1 VGLAWLRPRHALT
14 VAGSAGG
21 PYHVSI
27 MNLIR
32 RSPSLHTAPFV
43 IGMLHLPPLPG
54 SARSGGMSMQQIVS
68 HALRDAEA
76 IVEGGADG
84 MMLENFG
91 DVPFYPGRVPAETV
105 AAVTAVAAEV
115 RRRFEGTPLG
125 INVLRNDGCSALA
138 IAAAVGANFVR
149 VNVLCGARV
158 TDQGIVQ
165 GIAHDLLRDRRRLG
179 AEGVKI
185 MADVDVKHSAPIAVG
200 VALESEVE
208 DTLRRGLADAL
219 IVSGSGTGKPTDAA
233 QVRRV
238 REAVGAAAGVLVG
251 SGVTAAS
258 VREFLPHADGFI
270 VGTALKRNGDPGQP
284 VQIGMVK
291 EIVEQVRG

>member
-1 VGLAWLRPRHALT
+1 
-14 VAGSAGG
+14 
-21 PYHVSI
+21 

-54 SARSGGMSMQQIVS
+54 SARSGMSMQQVVA

-105 AAVTAVAAEV
+105 AAVAAVAGEV

-125 INVLRNDGCSALA
+125 INVLRNDGCTALA

-158 TDQGIVQ
+158 TDQGIVL

-185 MADVDVKHSAPIAVG
+185 MADVDVKHSAPLAP

-219 IVSGSGTGKPTDAA
+219 IVSGTGTGKPTDPS

-251 SGVTAAS
+251 SGITAAS
-258 VREFLPHADGFI
+258 VREFLPQADGFI
-270 VGTALKRNGDPGQP
+270 VGTALKRNGDPSQP
-284 VQIGMVK
+284 VRVEKVK